1 MVGSL
6 FTLLNY
12 VAFSLLDSFLK
23 QQTSKQLCVC
33 VCVCVGA
40 GSRCIRDRL
49 EIQMSERQR
58 DTKGKREKRDTKS
71 LIKYSTG

>member
-1 MVGSL
+1 MGSSL

-23 QQTSKQLCVC
+23 QQANNCMCVC

-58 DTKGKREKRDTKS
+58 DTKGKREKRDTKN

>member
-1 MVGSL
+1 MGSSL

-23 QQTSKQLCVC
+23 QQANNGMCVC
-33 VCVCVGA
+33 VCVCWG
-40 GSRCIRDRL
+40 
-49 EIQMSERQR
+49 RQEVYKR
-58 DTKGKREKRDTKS
+58 QIGDTNVRKTDTKGKREKRDTKN

>member
-1 MVGSL
+1 MGSSL

-23 QQTSKQLCVC
+23 QQANNCMCVC

-49 EIQMSERQR
+49 EIQMSERQIL
-58 DTKGKREKRDTKS
+58 RERERRETQR
-71 LIKYSTG
+71 I